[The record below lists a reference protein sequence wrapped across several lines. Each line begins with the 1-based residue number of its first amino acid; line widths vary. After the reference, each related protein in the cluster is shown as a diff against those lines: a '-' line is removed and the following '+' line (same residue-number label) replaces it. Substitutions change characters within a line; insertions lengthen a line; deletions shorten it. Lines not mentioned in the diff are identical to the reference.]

1 MEDCLDELV
10 LEDLEESVCGGTLSF
25 YEMISTLDLVIDGA
39 LKMKYF
45 PVFVSY
51 IGKSRQTLSA

>member
-39 LKMKYF
+39 LKNEVLPCLCLLYW
-45 PVFVSY
+45 
-51 IGKSRQTLSA
+51 